1 MKLNN
6 LLLAAVCTLSAV
18 STSAQSLNY
27 KIEGDVTGLPDG
39 TVLVLNP
46 VNTVT
51 QPDMASATVS
61 NGKFSFSG
69 TVAEPTGVYLM
80 VKDSW
85 YFKRLVLGDGSTIK
99 VTGSAVPSERNGVPT
114 YSIVDTKVSGSAL
127 TDKYNDAMN
136 VRNYLDILYD
146 SNYKVFEEYTTEY
159 GKARVTG
166 NKAKLDSL
174 ANTPL
179 GRAQAKAD
187 SLFFKTAD
195 DTFHKAVMANKDNF
209 LGPLTMISLFSY
221 LTADQKSWYDE
232 FSDEAKNS
240 QYGKMVKESVCPDSK
255 VGTAAPALNV
265 VNDKGKK
272 LTFKDL
278 SKGKKYI
285 LIDFWASWCK
295 PCRKEIPNVKA
306 MYAKY
311 KKKGFEVISISIDK
325 KEADWRKALKEEQLA
340 WPNFRDTDESLATA
354 WKVQFVPT
362 MYLLDADGKIVAENA
377 RGEVLQQKLAE
388 LFK

>member
-1 MKLNN
+1 MTVFL
-6 LLLAAVCTLSAV
+6 TV
-18 STSAQSLNY
+18 STCCVPAQTLNY
-27 KIEGDVTGLPDG
+27 KVEGGISGIADG
-39 TVLVLNP
+39 TTLVLQP
-46 VNTVT
+46 VSFTPLDPLET
-51 QPDMASATVS
+51 TTVS
-61 NGKFSFSG
+61 GGRFSFSG
-69 TVAEPTGVYLM
+69 TVAEPTAVYLM
-80 VKDSW
+80 VKGAYGSVP
-85 YFKRLVLGDGSTIK
+85 LVLGDGVGITICGNATSETTERSTLYDFSAVK
-99 VTGSAVPSERNGVPT
+99 TTGSAW
-114 YSIVDTKVSGSAL
+114 
-127 TDKYNDAMN
+127 TDKYQSILS
-136 VRNYLDILYD
+136 VRDYLNILYD
-146 SNYKVFEEYTTEY
+146 SNHEVFKDYEEAY
-159 GKARVTG
+159 GKARMANDTAAMKSLNDSPLG
-166 NKAKLDSL
+166 KACNL
-174 ANTPL
+174 ANKRFFETCE
-179 GRAQAKAD
+179 KAYHKASTD
-187 SLFFKTAD
+187 NK
-195 DTFHKAVMANKDNF
+195 DTFF
-209 LGPLTMISLFSY
+209 GPLSMISLFSY

-278 SKGKKYI
+278 SKDKKYV

-295 PCRKEIPNVKA
+295 PCRAEIPNVKA

-311 KKKGFEVISISIDK
+311 KKKGFEVVSISIDK
-325 KEADWRKALKEEQLA
+325 KETDWRKALKEEQLA
-340 WPNFRDTDESLATA
+340 WPNFRDADESLATA